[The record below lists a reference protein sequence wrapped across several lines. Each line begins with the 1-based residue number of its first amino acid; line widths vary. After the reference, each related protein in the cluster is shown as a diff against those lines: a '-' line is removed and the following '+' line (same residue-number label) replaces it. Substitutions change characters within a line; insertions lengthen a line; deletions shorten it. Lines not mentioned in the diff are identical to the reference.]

1 VFLVGERAK
10 AGPTASPVKTEDAN
24 REVTT
29 PRAAGSNWVAQD
41 GRR

>member
-1 VFLVGERAK
+1 
-10 AGPTASPVKTEDAN
+10 VKTEDAN

-41 GRR
+41 GRRWRCRSGQV